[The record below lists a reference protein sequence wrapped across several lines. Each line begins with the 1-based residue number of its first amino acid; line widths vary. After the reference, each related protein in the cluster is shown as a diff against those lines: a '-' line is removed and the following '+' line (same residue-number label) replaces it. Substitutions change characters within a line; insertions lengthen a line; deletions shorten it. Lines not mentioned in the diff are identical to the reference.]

1 MPTVVMKYGGTSVA
15 DAQRCLAAAQRIVQA
30 KLEGNSVVAVV
41 SARGDTTDDLYKM
54 AYEISENPSKREL
67 DMLVSTGEQISVAL
81 MAIAVH
87 RLGHSAISLT
97 GAQMGIFTDDSFGKA
112 RIALIKGDRI
122 THELSSGNVVIA
134 AGFQGTTLNQE
145 ITTFGRGGSDTTAVA
160 IAAAIGADMCEFY
173 KDVDGIFTSDPRIVP
188 KARKLDIVT
197 HDEMLELASMGAGVL
212 HSRSVELA
220 KKYSV
225 PLCVRSSFNNSPGT
239 VITAEIEKM
248 ESVIVRGAAINSN
261 EAKITVIGV
270 PDQPGIAAK
279 VLEAVSNANVNL
291 DMIVQNVGRDGKADL
306 TFTVMKSDLPDAL
319 RVCEKSAKELGAAGV
334 LADDNI
340 AKISVVGV
348 GMRSHSGVAS
358 KMFKA
363 LAERK
368 INIQMISTS
377 EIKISCVVEK
387 DRGPDALRAV
397 HEVFELDKPEEER
410 SYSGTKFHPGAPRE

>member
-1 MPTVVMKYGGTSVA
+1 
-15 DAQRCLAAAQRIVQA
+15 
-30 KLEGNSVVAVV
+30 
-41 SARGDTTDDLYKM
+41 
-54 AYEISENPSKREL
+54 
-67 DMLVSTGEQISVAL
+67 
-81 MAIAVH
+81 
-87 RLGHSAISLT
+87 
-97 GAQMGIFTDDSFGKA
+97 
-112 RIALIKGDRI
+112 
-122 THELSSGNVVIA
+122 
-134 AGFQGTTLNQE
+134 
-145 ITTFGRGGSDTTAVA
+145 
-160 IAAAIGADMCEFY
+160 
-173 KDVDGIFTSDPRIVP
+173 
-188 KARKLDIVT
+188 
-197 HDEMLELASMGAGVL
+197 
-212 HSRSVELA
+212 
-220 KKYSV
+220 
-225 PLCVRSSFNNSPGT
+225 
-239 VITAEIEKM
+239 M

-387 DRGPDALRAV
+387 GRGPDALRAV

>member
-1 MPTVVMKYGGTSVA
+1 MKYGGTSVA